1 MLIIGRIIEAN
12 LVLVFF
18 FCVGVMYACEY
29 MMFVMLWLGSEIL
42 IDNCARMHPVLGLM
56 TLFCLC

>member
-29 MMFVMLWLGSEIL
+29 DVCVVVVRIGNS
-42 IDNCARMHPVLGLM
+42 N
-56 TLFCLC
+56 